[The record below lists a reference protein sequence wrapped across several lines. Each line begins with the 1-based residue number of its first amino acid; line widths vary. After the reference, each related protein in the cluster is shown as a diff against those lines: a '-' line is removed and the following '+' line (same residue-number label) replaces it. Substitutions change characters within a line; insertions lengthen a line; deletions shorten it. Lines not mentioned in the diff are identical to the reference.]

1 MTADLLVTGTGSL
14 AEAVLFDLA
23 TLPALGRPM
32 RVVLAG
38 RNAARLAWL
47 TRAANA
53 RAYALDARH
62 VFDCRVINWDLEDD
76 LARLLSQTRPNV
88 VFHAASL
95 QSMWEIA
102 AGGDG
107 WSAEVR
113 ASGYGATLP
122 LQLVLALRVARAI
135 GAHSPASRLVN
146 ACYPDATN
154 EILARLGHEVVC
166 GIGNVATLAA
176 IYGAA
181 LHIDAPAQLRIL
193 AHHRQVSAAISG
205 ESHLH
210 PPRLW
215 IDGVPAAS
223 PGVLPNELTD
233 LRLPAGPSLNLV
245 TGATGA
251 QLLAAL
257 LGRVE
262 RHVGHAP
269 GPAGLPGG
277 YPVLIDGGWLR
288 LDLPMG
294 MTTDAAVAINRE
306 WGADEGVS
314 LDSDGVVRIVTG
326 QRAGGGRSRV
336 PDTYRIYEIE
346 DVARRML
353 CIRTELQRSAA

>member
-1 MTADLLVTGTGSL
+1 VTADLLVTGTGSL
-14 AEAVLFDLA
+14 AEAVLFDLV

-47 TRAANA
+47 TQAANA
-53 RAYALDARH
+53 RAFALDARH
-62 VFDCRVINWDLEDD
+62 VFECRVIDWARQDD

-102 AGGDG
+102 AGGDA

-122 LQLVLALRVARAI
+122 LQLMLALRVARAI

-146 ACYPDATN
+146 ACYPDASN

-181 LHIDAPAQLRIL
+181 LRIDETAQLRML
-193 AHHRQVSAAISG
+193 AHHRQVSAAING

-215 IDGVPAAS
+215 IDAAPVAW
-223 PGVLPNELTD
+223 PGVLPNALTD
-233 LRLPAGPSLNLV
+233 VRLPAGPSLNLV

-251 QLLAAL
+251 RLLAAL

-277 YPVLIDGGWLR
+277 YPVVIDGGRLT

-294 MTTDAAVAINRE
+294 MTIDVAIGLNRE

-326 QRAGGGRSRV
+326 QETGGDGSRV
-336 PDTYRIYEIE
+336 PDTYRIDEIE

-353 CIRTELQRSAA
+353 CIKTELQRRAA